1 MPGHCLTTSALD
13 IDGLKIEAWFNSFYC
28 FYFVYRKDALAS
40 CNGDHPLIIQ
50 FCANDADALLEA
62 ALIAQDHCDAI
73 DLNLGCPQVVKCVLT

>member
-1 MPGHCLTTSALD
+1 MSGHSLPTTALD
-13 IDGLKIEAWFNSFYC
+13 IDGLKIEAWLTSFY
-28 FYFVYRKDALAS
+28 YVYRRDALAS
-40 CNGDHPLIIQ
+40 CEGDHPLIIQ